1 MLAYSLIAAQGST
14 AITEIV
20 VNYPEGWR
28 DSVEALV
35 RDYAIAKPVKLVE
48 AGRSRHESV
57 ALMIE
62 HCSNDF
68 VVLHESARPMVT
80 AEELDRIVE
89 STFRN
94 VSFMHSIPFTV
105 APVDPV
111 TGLVSGSLDRDL
123 LRNVQL
129 PQRFAKDDLVAA
141 HAIAA
146 EKGQVFTED
155 ATLCAVTGFDVHF
168 IDGVDHNFK
177 VTTPVD
183 VQLAAF
189 LLGAQGKE

>member
-1 MLAYSLIAAQGST
+1 MLAYSLVAAQECE
-14 AITEIV
+14 AIMEIAL
-20 VNYPEGWR
+20 NYPAGWR

-35 RDYAIAKPVKLVE
+35 RDYAISKPVKMVE
-48 AGRSRHESV
+48 AGNSRHESV

-80 AEELDRIVE
+80 AEELDRIVK
-89 STFRN
+89 SNFRN
-94 VSFMHSIPFTV
+94 VSYMHSIPFTV

-111 TGLVSGSLDRDL
+111 TGLVTGSLDRGL

-129 PQRFAKDDLVAA
+129 PQRFAKADLIAA
-141 HAIAA
+141 HAVAA

-155 ATLCAVTGFDVHF
+155 ATLCAVVGFDVHF
-168 IDGVDHNFK
+168 IDGLDHNFK

-189 LLGAQGKE
+189 LLSTRGRE